1 MLKELKTL
9 EVRFDPKEQRN
20 PLVHRLVKA
29 MEFLVSEPK
38 SAKGCWVAMELKDI
52 AYILSCIETDE
63 FLEDRYD

>member
-9 EVRFDPKEQRN
+9 EVRFDPKEQRKS
-20 PLVHRLVKA
+20 LVHRLVKA
-29 MEFLVSEPK
+29 MELLVSEPK